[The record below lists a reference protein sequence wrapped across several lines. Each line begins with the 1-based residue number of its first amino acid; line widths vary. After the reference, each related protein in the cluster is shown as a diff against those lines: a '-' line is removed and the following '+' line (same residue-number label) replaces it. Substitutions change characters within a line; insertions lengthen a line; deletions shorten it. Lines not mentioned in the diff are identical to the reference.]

1 MKFPGSTDM
10 GSMDLS
16 TQCKTTEITGKART

>member
-10 GSMDLS
+10 GAGTKS
-16 TQCKTTEITGKART
+16 TQCKTTEIAGKART